1 MQPLVPVISAALA
14 LAPLAAPAQAAADPS
29 CPAGYV
35 RLTFDDGPDPTAT
48 PEVLDA
54 LAAWDATATFFVVGS
69 RAAAYPGLLRR
80 VRDEGHAIGNHS
92 WSHPDLTTLDEAGV
106 RAQLQRTNDA
116 VQEATGA
123 APAEWRPPYGARNAA
138 VQAVARDV
146 GLGSMVL
153 WDVDP
158 TDWADPPATTVRDR
172 VLQDVRPGAVVL
184 LHDATGANTPEA
196 VPLVLEGLAAL
207 GYCTR

>member
-1 MQPLVPVISAALA
+1 MQPLVPVISAALV

-106 RAQLQRTNDA
+106 R
-116 VQEATGA
+116 V
-123 APAEWRPPYGARNAA
+123 
-138 VQAVARDV
+138 
-146 GLGSMVL
+146 
-153 WDVDP
+153 
-158 TDWADPPATTVRDR
+158 
-172 VLQDVRPGAVVL
+172 
-184 LHDATGANTPEA
+184 
-196 VPLVLEGLAAL
+196 
-207 GYCTR
+207 